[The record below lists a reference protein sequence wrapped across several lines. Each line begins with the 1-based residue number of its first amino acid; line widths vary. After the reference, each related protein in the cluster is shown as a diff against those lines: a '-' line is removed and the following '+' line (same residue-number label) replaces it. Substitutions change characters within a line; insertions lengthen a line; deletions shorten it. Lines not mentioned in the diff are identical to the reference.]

1 MPCGTSE
8 CGRRTQTVPARRP
21 RRRHGAGFDR
31 AAPTADDP
39 DMPSRSWIQ
48 RVDRLARA
56 ACLAATALIAAGC
69 EMLPDDHALRS
80 TLGASLHRFEGSL
93 HDTVSGLDREFRT
106 GLRDTTRAAVAVPD
120 AVVRRTDR
128 LQHSTRDLVGGSI
141 ARAEVAPLRI
151 RDTTLAGVR
160 AETYR
165 GAALTRTL
173 SPSAVGAHLERS
185 LSQFDRQLR
194 AVPSTLRLDRRI
206 LPVPEDADSGPDP
219 VPDQRSPSLFERV
232 LRQIPW

>member
-1 MPCGTSE
+1 MPSGTSE
-8 CGRRTQTVPARRP
+8 VGSRIPAFRGCP
-21 RRRHGAGFDR
+21 VRRRHGTGFDPTG
-31 AAPTADDP
+31 PTADDP
-39 DMPSRSWIQ
+39 CMSAGSWIQ
-48 RVDRLARA
+48 RLERPARA
-56 ACLAATALIAAGC
+56 VCLAAAAVIATAC

-93 HDTVSGLDREFRT
+93 HDTVSGLDREVRT
-106 GLRDTTRAAVAVPD
+106 GLHDTTRAVVAMPD

-151 RDTTLAGVR
+151 RDATLAGVR

-173 SPSAVGAHLERS
+173 SPSSVGAQLERS
-185 LSQFDRQLR
+185 IVRFDHELH
-194 AVPSTLRLDRRI
+194 AIPSTLRLDRPI
-206 LPVPEDADSGPDP
+206 LPVPEDANSGPDP
-219 VPDQRSPSLFERV
+219 VPGQRSPSLFERV